1 MAERETKADKKNIT
15 YISDQQVIVYEKSA
29 NDIKIG
35 FELVRRKDSITKK
48 ESLLINAFIIPSTAE
63 SEKSEVIDFD
73 KVEEMGSITA
83 SIINLQ
89 EDLLWLREYGIVL
102 PRFVYGQLKT
112 EIEKIYMSLK
122 IEAVNEYSG
131 VLTLLKDHIAE
142 QPLVKGK
149 HPYAYKD
156 KAGDYY
162 CIPVKVFSDLLN
174 DSAFALDD
182 ATMIRRYLNE
192 AGYTFCNKGRYDRT
206 INRGTKPEKVICI
219 FKEKIDAVMEEM

>member
-15 YISDQQVIVYEKSA
+15 YISDKQVIVYEKSA

-35 FELVRRKDSITKK
+35 FGLVRRKDSITKK
-48 ESLLINAFIIPSTAE
+48 ESLLINAFVIPPVAINE
-63 SEKSEVIDFD
+63 NNVIDFD
-73 KVEEMGSITA
+73 NVEEMGSITA

-89 EDLLWLREYGIVL
+89 EDLLGLREYGIVL

-112 EIEKIYMSLK
+112 EIEKIYMGLK
-122 IEAVNEYSG
+122 IEAVNEYNG
-131 VLTLLKDHIAE
+131 VLALLKDHIAE
-142 QPLVKGK
+142 QHLVKGK

-174 DSAFALDD
+174 DSTFALDD

-219 FKEKIDAVMEEM
+219 YKEKIDAVTEEM